1 MLWEMFTTFFKIGS
15 FTFGGGFAMIP
26 IIQEEI
32 VEKRSWI
39 SEEDFLDTIS
49 IAQSSPGPIAV
60 NTSIFVGYRIKGF
73 KGALVCTLGAVL
85 PSFII
90 MLVIAMSFG
99 KIKDSTILERIFSG
113 IRPAVVAL
121 IFSAVYTISYKSKF
135 HFKGLVVAFIVMLI
149 IVFLNINPIYLI
161 LTGAIGSIVLNKL
174 GIN

>member
-1 MLWEMFTTFFKIGS
+1 MLWDMFLTFFKIGS

-32 VEKRSWI
+32 VKKRSWI
-39 SEEDFLDTIS
+39 NEEDFLDTIS

-85 PSFII
+85 PSFVII
-90 MLVIAMSFG
+90 LLIAMSFS
-99 KIKDSTILERIFSG
+99 KIRDNTILERIFSG

-121 IFSAVYTISYKSKF
+121 IFSAVYTIIYRSRF
-135 HFKGLVVAFIVMLI
+135 HFKGIIVALIATLI
-149 IVFLNINPIYLI
+149 IVFLHVNPIFLI
-161 LTGAIGSIVLNKL
+161 LTAALGSVILNKL